1 MNGNAKH
8 TGSGFSLYYAERAK
22 ADGINIRACSK
33 EWRNLSK
40 ADQKKYIDLSS
51 ECNKTFFAE
60 KKKKK
65 NNLIEEGVQT
75 NDKKSRKGPF
85 APDRLM
91 MQSNVS
97 SYSYLHRPSP
107 PFIYYF
113 HSPSQPNPPPS
124 YSKNYFFD
132 SEQVDY
138 CP

>member
-65 NNLIEEGVQT
+65 SNLTEEGAQT
-75 NDKKSRKGPF
+75 DEWKDIFTPGKLKINKFHFKLRPDVIPKKY
-85 APDRLM
+85 
-91 MQSNVS
+91 QNISNNP
-97 SYSYLHRPSP
+97 YS
-107 PFIYYF
+107 
-113 HSPSQPNPPPS
+113 
-124 YSKNYFFD
+124 
-132 SEQVDY
+132 
-138 CP
+138 